1 MENPGNTLNRAKLL
15 ALLLFSTGAL
25 AQVDYKLDKV
35 PCYSWGGERATNAWS
50 NCDMP
55 RLEPVVVT
63 NTVEK
68 HIVIE
73 KPVPAPKPEPVIKKI
88 GQ

>member
-1 MENPGNTLNRAKLL
+1 MKLF
-15 ALLLFSTGAL
+15 ALLLVSTGAL
-25 AQVDYKLDKV
+25 AQVDYKLDKAH
-35 PCYSWGGERATNAWS
+35 CYSWGGERATNSWS
-50 NCDMP
+50 NCDIPKM
-55 RLEPVVVT
+55 EPVVVT

-73 KPVPAPKPEPVIKKI
+73 KPIPVEKPTPEPVTKKI